1 MAASNLLGRMTNGT
15 VKFFSVAKGFGFIAA
30 DDGGKEVYVPAA
42 ALKGAGVNT
51 LTAGQRVAFSSEA
64 KAKGLEVTKLEL
76 LEPVEKPKPSAE
88 LVRVYCDPS
97 EPVAADILAA
107 INAAGL
113 QFQLFDN
120 SSTTLGQEQLRRLAV
135 QIRAQGQEL
144 VKRFAPMFFE
154 LQLDDRFIGESEF
167 WTAVAEHPTLI
178 DGPVLAIGD
187 KARICKSGNDVR
199 IFLGLERPGA
209 APPKGVG
216 IPPRMAAIL
225 GGKALPPEEPPV
237 RAPKEPSRASK
248 EPVRVSKEAA
258 PAAMPKPVKPEIS
271 VRTREQEDQTAPA
284 KVKGKAKPVGAAPK
298 TVKAVKPK
306 PVAKTKA
313 VKKAKPKAGRKK

>member
-1 MAASNLLGRMTNGT
+1 MAAANLLGRMTNGT
-15 VKFFSVAKGFGFIAA
+15 VKFFSVAKGFGFISA
-30 DDGGKEVYVPAA
+30 DDGGKDVYLPAA

-76 LEPVEKPKPSAE
+76 LEPAEKPKPSAE

-120 SSTTLGQEQLRRLAV
+120 SSATLDQEQLKRLAI
-135 QIRAQGQEL
+135 QIRAQGQDL
-144 VKRFAPMFFE
+144 VKRYAPMFFE

-187 KARICKSGNDVR
+187 KARICKSGNDAR

-225 GGKALPPEEPPV
+225 GGKALPPEEPPA
-237 RAPKEPSRASK
+237 RAPKEP
-248 EPVRVSKEAA
+248 VRVPKEVA
-258 PAAMPKPVKPEIS
+258 PAAMAKPAKPEAA
-271 VRTREQEDQTAPA
+271 VRTREKDDQKAPP
-284 KVKGKAKPVGAAPK
+284 KVKVKAKPAIAAPK
-298 TVKAVKPK
+298 KVKAAKPK
-306 PVAKTKA
+306 PVAKAKPTA
-313 VKKAKPKAGRKK
+313 KAKPKAGRKK